1 MKARRRQLWVPL
13 IEKALAKLHGSYSAL
28 VAGKCIE
35 GLATLTGA
43 PCERRKGKEC
53 IQYGVGGQNN
63 GKRRKA
69 KKVKEGERRKKMS
82 GIDKW

>member
-1 MKARRRQLWVPL
+1 M
-13 IEKALAKLHGSYSAL
+13 
-28 VAGKCIE
+28 VAGRR
-35 GLATLTGA
+35 GQTGT

-53 IQYGVGGQNN
+53 IQYGVGGQND

-69 KKVKEGERRKKMS
+69 KKMKEGERRKKMS